1 MRQTVRHQR
10 GMQYRI
16 SSSRTGGLSW
26 IRRPAAG
33 RTAELI
39 PAPAGRPCGRI
50 CTPSAAPA
58 WEGITMNRR
67 HFLMGT
73 AIIAGNAVVR
83 GVQSPNDTVRVG
95 IAGLG
100 GRGSAH
106 VSAWAAMK
114 NVQIAG
120 LCDVDEAHVGEKM
133 NALDAKGVS

>member
-1 MRQTVRHQR
+1 
-10 GMQYRI
+10 
-16 SSSRTGGLSW
+16 
-26 IRRPAAG
+26 
-33 RTAELI
+33 
-39 PAPAGRPCGRI
+39 
-50 CTPSAAPA
+50 
-58 WEGITMNRR
+58 MNRR

-120 LCDVDEAHVGEKM
+120 LCDVDEGHVGDKM
-133 NALDAKGVS
+133 GVLYVKGTQPTDGVHGLPPDAREQGYRRRVDCHAESLAHAVGYLGQRGR